1 MEKKCAFTLV
11 ELLVVIAIIAIL
23 AGLLMPSI
31 SKAKTKAQGIQ
42 CLNNHRQLML
52 AWRMYNDDNH
62 DQILFASP
70 SAFSADTSKD
80 PYTWVLGYMD
90 FDPDNPSNWDVN
102 QDIKRSP
109 LWPYCGQ
116 SAGIWKCPADRSTVR
131 PSSGRLQ
138 GQTVPRV
145 RSMSMNIW
153 VGGFG
158 GEDGGLSDPGV
169 WRIYLKASEM
179 IDPGP
184 TRTFVL
190 LDMREDSID
199 IGNFATDMHGWPD
212 QPGSAGFFDLPGN
225 YHNRAGGLSFADGH
239 SEIRRWVD
247 DRTMPP
253 LVPGGLIPD
262 IISSPNNHDILW
274 LQERC
279 TRKIKP

>member
-1 MEKKCAFTLV
+1 MQKKQAFTLI

-70 SAFSADTSKD
+70 SAFSGDTSKD

-90 FDPDNPSNWDVN
+90 F
-102 QDIKRSP
+102 
-109 LWPYCGQ
+109 
-116 SAGIWKCPADRSTVR
+116 
-131 PSSGRLQ
+131 
-138 GQTVPRV
+138 
-145 RSMSMNIW
+145 
-153 VGGFG
+153 
-158 GEDGGLSDPGV
+158 E
-169 WRIYLKASEM
+169 
-179 IDPGP
+179 
-184 TRTFVL
+184 
-190 LDMREDSID
+190 
-199 IGNFATDMHGWPD
+199 
-212 QPGSAGFFDLPGN
+212 PGSAGFFDLPGN

-262 IISSPNNHDILW
+262 IISSPNNQDILW